1 MPRKNFKMKR
11 ILFLLGLTVCIVSCG
26 SKTDST
32 MTVSGNIK
40 GLKKGT
46 LYLQHFKDSTLA
58 ALDSLE
64 IEGDGNF
71 IFNQEVQSPEIFYLY
86 LKKQDENDLNDRIIF
101 FGEPG
106 EITINTSWNTF
117 DIDPE
122 IFGSESQE
130 KFEEFNT
137 MISNFNIKELEL
149 MQLTQ
154 SDENGV
160 EPISLDSVQ
169 KLIDR
174 NIIARYRYMLNF
186 GLTNANSHV
195 TPYVLLTQA
204 NDANPKYLDS
214 IYGTLS
220 EEVANSKY
228 GIALKTYLEK

>member
-1 MPRKNFKMKR
+1 MKR
-11 ILFLLGLTVCIVSCG
+11 ILFLLGITIFVASC
-26 SKTDST
+26 DSNTGNT

-46 LYLQHFKDSTLA
+46 LFLQHFQDSALV

-71 IFNQEVQSPEIFYLY
+71 AFSEEVESPEVFYLY
-86 LKKQDENDLNDRIIF
+86 LKKQDNNDINDRIIF
-101 FGEPG
+101 FGESG

-122 IFGSESQE
+122 IYGSESHE
-130 KFEEFNT
+130 KFEEFNA

-149 MQLTQ
+149 IQQAQ
-154 SDENGV
+154 STENP
-160 EPISLDSVQ
+160 EESISLDSLQ
-169 KLIDR
+169 KTIDR
-174 NIIARYRYMLNF
+174 NIISRYRYILNF
-186 GLTNANSHV
+186 GLNNGDSHV

-220 EEVANSKY
+220 TEVAASKY
-228 GIALKTYLEK
+228 GKALKNYLGK

>member
-1 MPRKNFKMKR
+1 MKR
-11 ILFLLGLTVCIVSCG
+11 ILFLLVLTMCIVSCG

-46 LYLQHFKDSTLA
+46 LYLQHFKDSA
-58 ALDSLE
+58 IVALDSLE

-71 IFNQEVQSPEIFYLY
+71 IFNQEVESPEIFYLF
-86 LKKQDENDLNDRIIF
+86 LNKQDNNDINDRIIF

-122 IFGSESQE
+122 VFGSKSHK

-149 MQLTQ
+149 IQRTQ
-154 SDENGV
+154 PDENGV
-160 EPISLDSVQ
+160 EPISLDSLQ
-169 KLIDR
+169 QLIDL

-186 GLTNANSHV
+186 GLTNSDSYV

-214 IYGTLS
+214 IYVTLS
-220 EEVANSKY
+220 EEVATSKY